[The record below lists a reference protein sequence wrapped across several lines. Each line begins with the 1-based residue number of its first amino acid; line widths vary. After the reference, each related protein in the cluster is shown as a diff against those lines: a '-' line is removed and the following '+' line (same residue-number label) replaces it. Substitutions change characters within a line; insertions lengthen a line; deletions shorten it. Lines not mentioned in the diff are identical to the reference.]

1 MSLPLLRA
9 PSRRLISLE
18 QWRGDH
24 LHPPLDFCEHLREP
38 RCPKELVRAC
48 PMAGGMKPHLV
59 LVHRLCAHRHIYVLF
74 APSTDRVRDEVAV
87 LHEPILLPPHSR
99 EHVMMLTQRKRTS
112 PLVLVKSTQ
121 DLFALV
127 AGLIGLCMS
136 VEAGRMWDQECHE
149 SCLTS

>member
-24 LHPPLDFCEHLREP
+24 LHPPLDFFEHLREP

-59 LVHRLCAHRHIYVLF
+59 LVHRLLAHRHLDFLV
-74 APSTDRVRDEVAV
+74 APSTDRVRDEETV
-87 LHEPILLPPHSR
+87 LHEPTLLPPHSR
-99 EHVMMLTQRKRTS
+99 EHTRMRTPRERTAPQSEPSSLTRIIS
-112 PLVLVKSTQ
+112 H
-121 DLFALV
+121 
-127 AGLIGLCMS
+127 LI
-136 VEAGRMWDQECHE
+136 A
-149 SCLTS
+149 